1 MINIYYPTFYYLFF
15 LVVVVGV
22 NCSSMYACTC
32 IFFHVLTILFEGIM
46 KSYRVFLPTEMSTL
60 PSRVIWRIFMRWNC
74 NGCNR
79 FEKWSKISKQ
89 TWIVIPWLKGVAART
104 LERIKCVVPNPDLVF
119 CFLQYNMNHVICS
132 LKMQILKWYW

>member
-1 MINIYYPTFYYLFF
+1 LWWW
-15 LVVVVGV
+15 LVLNALQCMHVHT
-22 NCSSMYACTC
+22 S
-32 IFFHVLTILFEGIM
+32 FFHVFTILFEGIM
-46 KSYRVFLPTEMSTL
+46 ESYRVFLPTEMSTM
-60 PSRVIWRIFMRWNC
+60 PSRVIWRIFMRPNC

-79 FEKWSKISKQ
+79 FEKWSKISKL
-89 TWIVIPWLKGVAART
+89 TWIVIPWRKGVAART